1 MSLAGFLDY
10 TFMQHALI
18 AASVVGLTAPLVGV
32 YLVQRRLAL
41 LGDGIGHI
49 ALTGIGI
56 AVLTGQAP
64 IWGALVAALIGAVL
78 VEYLRAKS
86 KIAGDTALSIIFY
99 GGIAGGVLL
108 TAIGTGSASSTLS
121 SYLFGSLTTVSRDD
135 LIAVVLLGGLIV
147 ITVLVFGRQL
157 LAVSVDPDHAHVQG
171 MNLNFLSSLIAAL
184 SAVTVTVGIRAVGL
198 LLVSAIMVI
207 PVVSA
212 QQVSRSFRQTA
223 LIAAA
228 IGWISAA
235 VGLIISYLVDVPPG
249 STIVLTAL
257 GFFTLI
263 SIAVFSFN
271 LSIRMR
277 GKNAVA

>member
-1 MSLAGFLDY
+1 MTLSGLLDY

-32 YLVQRRLAL
+32 FLVQRRLAL

-64 IWGALVAALIGAVL
+64 IWGALIAALIGAVL

-86 KIAGDTALSIIFY
+86 RFAGDTALSIIFY

-121 SYLFGSLTTVSRDD
+121 SYLFGSLTTVSRED
-135 LIAVVLLGGLIV
+135 LVAVVMLGALIV
-147 ITVLVFGRQL
+147 VTVLIFGRQL

-171 MNLNFLSSLIAAL
+171 MNLNFLSALIAAL
-184 SAVTVTVGIRAVGL
+184 SAVTVTVGMRAVGL
-198 LLVSAIMVI
+198 LLVSAIMII
-207 PVVSA
+207 PVVAA
-212 QQVSRSFRQTA
+212 QQFTQSFRQTA
-223 LIAAA
+223 IAGAL
-228 IGWISAA
+228 IGWVSAIA
-235 VGLIISYLVDVPPG
+235 GLMFSYYIDVPPG
-249 STIVLTAL
+249 SAIVITAL
-257 GFFTLI
+257 GIFTF
-263 SIAVFSFN
+263 IAIFVFILNVIKRKKVTNGF
-271 LSIRMR
+271 
-277 GKNAVA
+277 A

>member
-1 MSLAGFLDY
+1 MNLTGFLDY
-10 TFMQHALI
+10 TFMQHALV

-135 LIAVVLLGGLIV
+135 LIAVVSLGGLIV
-147 ITVLVFGRQL
+147 LTVLVFGRQL
-157 LAVSVDPDHAHVQG
+157 LAVSVDADHAHVQG
-171 MNLNFLSSLIAAL
+171 MNLNFLSTLIAAL
-184 SAVTVTVGIRAVGL
+184 SAVTVTVGMRAVGL

-212 QQVSRSFRQTA
+212 QQISRSFRQTA

-228 IGWISAA
+228 IGWISSL
-235 VGLIISYLVDVPPG
+235 VGLLISYSVDVPPG

-257 GFFTLI
+257 GFFALI
-263 SIAVFSFN
+263 SLSVFGFN

>member
-171 MNLNFLSSLIAAL
+171 MNLNFLSALIAAL
-184 SAVTVTVGIRAVGL
+184 SAVTVTVGMRAVGL

>member
-171 MNLNFLSSLIAAL
+171 MNLNFLSALIAAL
-184 SAVTVTVGIRAVGL
+184 SAVTVTVGMRAVGL
-198 LLVSAIMVI
+198 LLVSAIMII

>member
-1 MSLAGFLDY
+1 MNLAGFLDY
-10 TFMQHALI
+10 QFMQHALI

-32 YLVQRRLAL
+32 FLVQRRLAL

-171 MNLNFLSSLIAAL
+171 MNLNFLSTLVAAL
-184 SAVTVTVGIRAVGL
+184 SAVTVTVGMRAVGL

-223 LIAAA
+223 LIAAG
-228 IGWISAA
+228 IGWMSA
-235 VGLIISYLVDVPPG
+235 VLGLLISYLVDVPPG

-263 SIAVFSFN
+263 SVSVFGFSLFT
-271 LSIRMR
+271 RMR

>member
-157 LAVSVDPDHAHVQG
+157 LAVSVDPNHAHVQG
-171 MNLNFLSSLIAAL
+171 MNLNFLSALIAAL
-184 SAVTVTVGIRAVGL
+184 SAVTVTVGMRAVGL

>member
-1 MSLAGFLDY
+1 MIFSDLWQY

-32 YLVQRRLAL
+32 FLVQRRLAL

-64 IWGALVAALIGAVL
+64 IWGALVAALAGAVL
-78 VEYLRAKS
+78 VEYLRARS

-108 TAIGTGSASSTLS
+108 TSLGTGSAGSSLS
-121 SYLFGSLTTVSRDD
+121 SYLFGSLTTVSRSD
-135 LIAVVLLGGLIV
+135 LFAVVMLGALIL
-147 ITVLVFGRQL
+147 ISVLIIGRQL
-157 LAVSVDPDHAHVQG
+157 LAVSIDPEHAHVQG
-171 MNLNFLSSLIAAL
+171 IKINLQSAAVAAL
-184 SAVTVTVGIRAVGL
+184 SAVTVTVGMRAVGL
-198 LLVSAIMVI
+198 LLVSAIMII

-212 QQVSRSFRQTA
+212 QQIAKSFKQTMVV
-223 LIAAA
+223 AA
-228 IGWISAA
+228 IVGWISA
-235 VGLIISYLVDVPPG
+235 VLGLTISFYVDVPPG

-257 GFFTLI
+257 GIFALSSAVMYLLNLI
-263 SIAVFSFN
+263 KRKRVQHESA
-271 LSIRMR
+271 
-277 GKNAVA
+277 

>member
-1 MSLAGFLDY
+1 MIFSDLWQY

-32 YLVQRRLAL
+32 FLVQRRLAL

-64 IWGALVAALIGAVL
+64 IWGALVAALAGAVL
-78 VEYLRAKS
+78 VEYLRARS

-108 TAIGTGSASSTLS
+108 TSLGTGSAGSSLS
-121 SYLFGSLTTVSRDD
+121 SYLFGSLTTVSRSD
-135 LIAVVLLGGLIV
+135 LFAVVLLGALIL
-147 ITVLVFGRQL
+147 ISVLIIGRQL
-157 LAVSVDPDHAHVQG
+157 LAVSIDPEHAHVQG
-171 MNLNFLSSLIAAL
+171 IKINLQSAAVAAL
-184 SAVTVTVGIRAVGL
+184 SAVTVTVGMRAVGL
-198 LLVSAIMVI
+198 LLVSAIMII

-212 QQVSRSFRQTA
+212 QQIAKSFKQTMVV
-223 LIAAA
+223 AA
-228 IGWISAA
+228 IVGWISA
-235 VGLIISYLVDVPPG
+235 VLGLTISFYVDVPPG

-257 GFFTLI
+257 GIFALSSAVMYLLNLI
-263 SIAVFSFN
+263 KRKRVQHESA
-271 LSIRMR
+271 
-277 GKNAVA
+277 

>member
-108 TAIGTGSASSTLS
+108 TAIGTGSAGSTLS

-171 MNLNFLSSLIAAL
+171 VNLNFLSALIAAL
-184 SAVTVTVGIRAVGL
+184 SAVTVTVGMRAVGL

>member
-1 MSLAGFLDY
+1 MTLSGLLDY

-32 YLVQRRLAL
+32 FLVQRRLAL

-64 IWGALVAALIGAVL
+64 IWGALIAALIGAVL

-86 KIAGDTALSIIFY
+86 RFAGDTALSIIFY

-108 TAIGTGSASSTLS
+108 TSIGTGSASSTLS
-121 SYLFGSLTTVSRDD
+121 SYLFGSLTTVSRED
-135 LIAVVLLGGLIV
+135 LVAVVMLGALIV
-147 ITVLVFGRQL
+147 VTVLIFGRQL

-171 MNLNFLSSLIAAL
+171 MNLNFLSALIAAL
-184 SAVTVTVGIRAVGL
+184 SAVTVTVGMRAVGL

-207 PVVSA
+207 PVVTA
-212 QQVSRSFRQTA
+212 QQISKSFRQTA
-223 LIAAA
+223 ITAAA
-228 IGWISAA
+228 LGWLAA
-235 VGLIISYLVDVPPG
+235 IAGLLISYVVDVPPG

-257 GFFTLI
+257 AIFAII
-263 SIAVFSFN
+263 SILIFSINRIF
-271 LSIRMR
+271 SQR
-277 GKNAVA
+277 GVNGIA

>member
-1 MSLAGFLDY
+1 MNLAGFLDY
-10 TFMQHALI
+10 QFMQHALI

-32 YLVQRRLAL
+32 FLVQRRLAL

-157 LAVSVDPDHAHVQG
+157 LAISVDPDHAHVQG
-171 MNLNFLSSLIAAL
+171 MNLNFLSTLVAAL
-184 SAVTVTVGIRAVGL
+184 SAVTVTVGMRAVGL

-223 LIAAA
+223 LIAAG
-228 IGWISAA
+228 IGWMSA
-235 VGLIISYLVDVPPG
+235 VLGLLISYLVDVPPG

-263 SIAVFSFN
+263 SVSVFGFSLFN
-271 LSIRMR
+271 RMR

>member
-147 ITVLVFGRQL
+147 ITLLLFGRQL

-171 MNLNFLSSLIAAL
+171 MNLKFLSALIAAL
-184 SAVTVTVGIRAVGL
+184 SAVTVTVGMRAVGL

-228 IGWISAA
+228 IGWISAV
-235 VGLIISYLVDVPPG
+235 VGLLISYLVDVPPG

-263 SIAVFSFN
+263 SISVFGLN

>member
-1 MSLAGFLDY
+1 MSLAGIFDY

-32 YLVQRRLAL
+32 FLVQRRLAL

-64 IWGALVAALIGAVL
+64 IWGALIAALIGAVL

-86 KIAGDTALSIIFY
+86 RIAGDTALSIIFY

-108 TAIGTGSASSTLS
+108 TSIGTGSASSTLS
-121 SYLFGSLTTVSRDD
+121 SYLFGSLTTVSQSD
-135 LIAVVLLGGLIV
+135 LLAVLLLGSMIV
-147 ITVLVFGRQL
+147 ITVLILGRQL

-171 MNLNFLSSLIAAL
+171 MNLNFLSGVIAVL
-184 SAVTVTVGIRAVGL
+184 SAVTVTVGMRAVGL

-212 QQVSRSFRQTA
+212 QQISRSFLQTA
-223 LIAAA
+223 LAASA
-228 IGWISAA
+228 IGWISSIS
-235 VGLIISYLVDVPPG
+235 GLLISYFVDVPPG

-257 GFFTLI
+257 GFFALI
-263 SIAVFSFN
+263 SIVILALN
-271 LSIRMR
+271 TINRIR
-277 GKNAVA
+277 GKHAIA